1 MPTKIFSLLL
11 ILFAA
16 DIAFAQPPVDALTPA
31 DTADKAARSPGGK
44 LVRIV
49 GVQYD
54 RAATPQAGPLGSV
67 VEVGKPDFTP
77 NALCHVL
84 LKGLPVLDDE
94 SGWIVPYIPELLD
107 AFGESPASWPVE
119 LPRSCRADG
128 CYYIVLLKAEDCLKA
143 ADADGFIG
151 SSMHEFLTAFPGDL
165 AERGRFLWTAG
176 RCVDPQTA
184 KEYECPVPVNDV
196 RAIPGRTIRVMGSW
210 SGRRH
215 DLGFAPAKGGKILPR
230 PEK

>member
-1 MPTKIFSLLL
+1 MLRTL
-11 ILFAA
+11 IVVLALFAWTCA
-16 DIAFAQPPVDALTPA
+16 HAQPPVDTPTPA
-31 DTADKAARSPGGK
+31 DTVDKAARSPGGK
-44 LVRIV
+44 LVRVV
-49 GVQYD
+49 GVRYD
-54 RAATPQAGPLGSV
+54 RQATPAAGPLGSV

-94 SGWIVPYIPELLD
+94 SGWTVPYIPELLD

-119 LPRSCRADG
+119 LQRSCRADG
-128 CYYIVLLKAEDCLKA
+128 CYYIVLLKAEDCLAA
-143 ADADGFIG
+143 ADADGYIG
-151 SSMHEFLTAFPGDL
+151 SSMHEFLTAFPGNL

-176 RCVDPQTA
+176 QCVDPQTSQ
-184 KEYECPVPVNDV
+184 EYGCSVPVNDV
-196 RAIPGRTIRVMGSW
+196 RAIPGKTIRVMGSW

-215 DLGFAPAKGGKILPR
+215 DLGFAPARGGQILPR

>member
-1 MPTKIFSLLL
+1 MRYLACIFVFV
-11 ILFAA
+11 LFIPVAA
-16 DIAFAQPPVDALTPA
+16 AQPVDVPTPA
-31 DTADKAARSPGGK
+31 DGADKAARSPGGK

-49 GVQYD
+49 GVHYD
-54 RAATPQAGPLGSV
+54 RQATPAGGPLGNV
-67 VEVGKPDFTP
+67 VEIGKPNFTS

-84 LKGLPVLDDE
+84 LKGLPVLDEE

-128 CYYIVLLKAEDCLKA
+128 CYYIVLLKAEDCLSA
-143 ADADGFIG
+143 ADADGYIG
-151 SSMHEFLTAFPGDL
+151 SSMHEFRIAFPGDKD
-165 AERGRFLWTAG
+165 ERGRFLWTDG
-176 RCVDPQTA
+176 QCIDPQTS
-184 KEYECPVPVNDV
+184 KEYECSVPVSDS
-196 RAIPGRTIRVMGSW
+196 RTIPGRIVRVFGSW

-215 DLGFAPAKGGKILPR
+215 DLGFAPAKGGQVLPR